1 MASASL
7 HGDRSHVV
15 SRGKKPPSPLGQGSK
30 TPIPRSSEAKKRLN
44 SSDGSS
50 KQLVSAA
57 KFPTPGCKSATK
69 QRPSDI
75 LNPKTVDPFNDK
87 TPKSS
92 FAASYTNGGVPCR
105 LVHGSVKHKLQWS
118 TSPDNL
124 SFDPVLITLAEGLR
138 ETKHP
143 YTFVAREG
151 FKEMLEVDDAASRT
165 LPILSKLIV
174 PLRAALASTDT
185 HVFHNSLEA
194 LVQLSAVVGSSL
206 NPHLKALLPQV
217 SKRFMDKT
225 HKEIILHVLQRL
237 EQNVGK
243 ESVPIIKSKIPT
255 YQSVCL

>member
-7 HGDRSHVV
+7 HGDRSQVV
-15 SRGKKPPSPLGQGSK
+15 SRGKKPPSPPVQGTK
-30 TPIPRSSEAKKRLN
+30 TPTPRSTDTKKRLN

-50 KQLVSAA
+50 KRFVSAA
-57 KFPTPGCKSATK
+57 KVPTPACKSATRH
-69 QRPSDI
+69 RPSDV

-92 FAASYTNGGVPCR
+92 FAASYSNGGVPCR

-124 SFDPVLITLAEGLR
+124 PFDPILVTLAEGLR

-151 FKEMLEVDDAASRT
+151 FREMLEIDDATSRT
-165 LPILSKLIV
+165 LPILPKLIV

-185 HVFHNSLEA
+185 QVFHSSLEA
-194 LVQLSAVVGSSL
+194 LVQLSAVVGSAL
-206 NPHLKALLPQV
+206 NTHLKALLPQV

-225 HKEIILHVLQRL
+225 QKEIILHALQRL

>member
-1 MASASL
+1 MASALL
-7 HGDRSHVV
+7 HGDRSDVV
-15 SRGKKPPSPLGQGSK
+15 SRGKKTPSPVVQSSK
-30 TPIPRSSEAKKRLN
+30 TPTPRGSATNKRLN
-44 SSDGSS
+44 SSDGAS

-57 KFPTPGCKSATK
+57 KVPSSRCKSAAK

-105 LVHGSVKHKLQWS
+105 LVHGSVKHKLHWN
-118 TSPDNL
+118 TPPDNL
-124 SFDPVLITLAEGLR
+124 PFDPVLVILAEGLR

-151 FKEMLEVDDAASRT
+151 FREMLEVDDAGSRT

-185 HVFHNSLEA
+185 QVFYSSLEA
-194 LVQLSAVVGSSL
+194 LVQLSAVTGSSL
-206 NPHLKALLPQV
+206 ISHLKALLPQV

-225 HKEIILHVLQRL
+225 QKERILLALQRL
-237 EQNVGK
+237 EQNLGK
-243 ESVPIIKSKIPT
+243 ECVPIIKSKIPT
-255 YQSVCL
+255 YQAVCL

>member
-7 HGDRSHVV
+7 HGDRSYVV
-15 SRGKKPPSPLGQGSK
+15 SRGKKTPSPVVQGSK
-30 TPIPRSSEAKKRLN
+30 TPIPRTSEAKKRLN
-44 SSDGSS
+44 SSDGGS
-50 KQLVSAA
+50 KHLVSAA
-57 KFPTPGCKSATK
+57 NVSTSTAK

-75 LNPKTVDPFNDK
+75 LNPKTVDPFNDR

-105 LVHGSVKHKLQWS
+105 LVHGSVKHKLQWN
-118 TSPDNL
+118 TPPDNL

-143 YTFVAREG
+143 YMFVAREG
-151 FKEMLEVDDAASRT
+151 FREMLEVDDAASRT

-174 PLRAALASTDT
+174 PLRSALASSDT
-185 HVFHNSLEA
+185 QVFHSSLEA
-194 LVQLSAVVGSSL
+194 LVQLSEVVGSAL

-217 SKRFMDKT
+217 SKRFMDKSQ
-225 HKEIILHVLQRL
+225 KERILHALQRL